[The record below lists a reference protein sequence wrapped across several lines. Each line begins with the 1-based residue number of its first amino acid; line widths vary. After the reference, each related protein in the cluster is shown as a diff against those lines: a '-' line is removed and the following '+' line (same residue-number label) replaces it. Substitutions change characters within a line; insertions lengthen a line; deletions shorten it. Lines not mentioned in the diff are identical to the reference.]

1 MKRKGENSM
10 KKWKWRY
17 KGPVLKFNDIIATDF
32 EMETIAESKGKAIA
46 QMTYRFKKD
55 HNLEANTRIT
65 IKEDLVK
72 MDASQVYMY

>member
-1 MKRKGENSM
+1 M
-10 KKWKWRY
+10 KKWKWYY
-17 KGPVLKFNDIIATDF
+17 KGPVLKFNDIVATDYK
-32 EMETIAESKGKAIA
+32 METIAESKAKAIS

-55 HNLEANTRIT
+55 HNLEPNTRIT